1 MAQEQYDANQG
12 AVPPIPDPSDNLT
25 PPPAPANPQDAT
37 AQAPV
42 VPQTGETFTPM
53 SEKRRSHQAHRR
65 GRCGPHRPRGCRN
78 RRPDDREL
86 DKHTRGA
93 SAQVP

>member
-1 MAQEQYDANQG
+1 MAEEQYDANQG
-12 AVPPIPDPSDNLT
+12 AVPPLPDPSDNLT

-53 SEKRRSHQAHRR
+53 SEKS
-65 GRCGPHRPRGCRN
+65 
-78 RRPDDREL
+78 
-86 DKHTRGA
+86 GA
-93 SAQVP
+93 SSASSWALWPSSSSWLSEPSP